1 MGMMVSLDLVTVCMF
16 AALTA
21 LSLAILIGLRRRSAL
36 AWLAMALACG
46 TVQTLAL
53 AFTRGSPSELAIPSL
68 LVPAA
73 YLCFGQAVR
82 VVTGQKHQHW
92 PLLAAVGVLVV
103 VSLVLLALD
112 APFIVQ
118 TAPFQ
123 LAAALAL
130 GDGVFRLY
138 RISNRGLLST
148 LLMLNL
154 IAVAAIFVVRIPLLA
169 VMFDTSTEYLTVR
182 TSGMERT
189 LLTLSALLTP
199 PAVFLLLAKLIS
211 GVIGTYRTRSE
222 HDGLTGL
229 LNRRAIDEAAA
240 IAEPQGGA
248 VIFCDLDHFKA
259 INDRYGHQTGDNVIC
274 AFADLLRRTG
284 TRAAR
289 MGGEEFALLLPHK
302 SLAEAQEVAE
312 MIRLRFHEATH
323 SGLAANHHPSASFGV
338 AAYAP
343 GECSADAFTRAD
355 AALYRA
361 KATGRNRV
369 VAHTLDT
376 EAMPQ
381 LNAQA
386 AQAA

>member
-1 MGMMVSLDLVTVCMF
+1 MGTMVGLDLVTVSIF
-16 AALTA
+16 AALTV
-21 LSLAILIGLRRRSAL
+21 LCLAILIGLRRQSAL
-36 AWLAMALACG
+36 AWLVTALACG
-46 TVQTLAL
+46 TLQTLTMV
-53 AFTRGSPSELAIPSL
+53 FTRGTAVELLLASI

-82 VVTGQKHQHW
+82 IVSGQQHQHW
-92 PLLAAVGVLVV
+92 RLLATVGGLVV
-103 VSLVLLALD
+103 ASLVLLAFD

-130 GDGVFRLY
+130 GDSVIRLY
-138 RISNRGLLST
+138 RANNRGVLDI

-154 IAVAAIFVVRIPLLA
+154 VAVALIFVVRIPLLV
-169 VMFDTSTEYLTVR
+169 VMFDASTEYLTAR
-182 TSGMERT
+182 TSGVERT
-189 LLTLSALLTP
+189 LLTFSALLTP

-240 IAEPQGGA
+240 VIEPQGGA
-248 VIFCDLDHFKA
+248 VIFCDLDHFKL
-259 INDRYGHQTGDNVIC
+259 INDLYGHRVGDDVIC

-289 MGGEEFALLLPHK
+289 IGGEEFALLLPHK
-302 SLAEAQEVAE
+302 SVAEAQEVAE
-312 MIRLRFHEATH
+312 MIRTRFNDVVHPALGPSH
-323 SGLAANHHPSASFGV
+323 RPSASFGV
-338 AAYAP
+338 APYGP
-343 GECSADAFTRAD
+343 GACAADAFNLAD

-361 KATGRNRV
+361 KALGRNRV
-369 VAHTLDT
+369 VIFAEEPAHEQPT
-376 EAMPQ
+376 
-381 LNAQA
+381 AQA
-386 AQAA
+386 A

>member
-1 MGMMVSLDLVTVCMF
+1 MDVMVSLNLVTVCMF
-16 AALTA
+16 AS
-21 LSLAILIGLRRRSAL
+21 LSVLSVAILIGLRRQSAL
-36 AWLAMALACG
+36 AWLAMALLCG
-46 TVQTLAL
+46 AAQTLTMTLHASATLQLVAASIL
-53 AFTRGSPSELAIPSL
+53 A
-68 LVPAA
+68 PAA

-82 VVTGQKHQHW
+82 VVSGEKHQHW
-92 PLLAAVGVLVV
+92 RLLSAIAGLVTL
-103 VSLVLLALD
+103 SLLLLALG
-112 APFIVQ
+112 APFIWQ
-118 TAPFQ
+118 TLPFQ
-123 LAAALAL
+123 LAGALAL
-130 GDGVFRLY
+130 GDSILRLY
-138 RISNRGLLST
+138 GSRNRGVLGGLL
-148 LLMLNL
+148 LLNL
-154 IAVAAIFVVRIPLLA
+154 FGIASIFLVRIPVFPA
-169 VMFDTSTEYLTVR
+169 IFDASTSYLEVSASVPEKVLMTA
-182 TSGMERT
+182 
-189 LLTLSALLTP
+189 SALLTP

-240 IAEPQGGA
+240 IAEPQGGS

-289 MGGEEFALLLPHK
+289 IGGEEFALLLPQK

-312 MIRLRFHEATH
+312 MIRLRFSEATH
-323 SGLAANHHPSASFGV
+323 PSLAANHRPSASFGV

-343 GECSADAFTRAD
+343 GECAADAFTLAD

-369 VAHTLDT
+369 IAHTLDA

-386 AQAA
+386 A

>member
-16 AALTA
+16 AALTV
-21 LSLAILIGLRRRSAL
+21 LSLAILIGLRRQSAL

-53 AFTRGSPSELAIPSL
+53 AFTSGSPAELAIPSL

-82 VVTGQKHQHW
+82 IVTGQKHQHW
-92 PLLAAVGVLVV
+92 PLLSAVGALVV
-103 VSLVLLALD
+103 VSLVLLVLD
-112 APFIVQ
+112 APLIVQ
-118 TAPFQ
+118 TVPFQ

-130 GDGVFRLY
+130 GDGIFRLY
-138 RISNRGLLST
+138 RTSNRGVLGM

-154 IAVAAIFVVRIPLLA
+154 IAVATIFIVRIPLLA
-169 VMFDTSTEYLTVR
+169 VMFDASTEYLTVR
-182 TSGMERT
+182 TSGVERT

-240 IAEPQGGA
+240 SVEPQGGS

-274 AFADLLRRTG
+274 AFAELLRRTG

-312 MIRLRFHEATH
+312 MIRIRFHEATH
-323 SGLAANHHPSASFGV
+323 PGLAANHHPSASFGV

-343 GECSADAFTRAD
+343 GECAAEAFTRAD

-369 VAHTLDT
+369 VAHTLDAKT
-376 EAMPQ
+376 MPQ
-381 LNAQA
+381 LNEQA